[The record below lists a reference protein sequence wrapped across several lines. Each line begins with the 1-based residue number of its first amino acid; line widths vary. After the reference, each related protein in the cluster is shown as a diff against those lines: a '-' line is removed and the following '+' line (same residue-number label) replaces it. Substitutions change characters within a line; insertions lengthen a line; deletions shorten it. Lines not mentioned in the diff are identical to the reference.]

1 MANDA
6 HHLGIVAAPW
16 GALGYILRD
25 GALTSIDF
33 LSSRTTLRSARDTL
47 GRRVESQLQRF
58 FKNPTATFDLPLQPE
73 GTLFQQRVWAHLQDI
88 APGEPCTYG
97 ELARRLGSGARAV
110 GGACR
115 ANPIPIVIPCH
126 RVVAAAD
133 IGGYC
138 GLHSGRMRRIKQ
150 WLLAHEGALSER

>member
-1 MANDA
+1 MANND
-6 HHLGIVAAPW
+6 HHHGIIAAPW
-16 GALGYILRD
+16 GVLGYVLRD

-33 LSSRTTLRSARDTL
+33 LSSRTTLRSARDAL

-58 FKNPTATFDLPLQPE
+58 FKNPAAAFDLPLQPE
-73 GTLFQQRVWAHLQDI
+73 GTEFQQRVWSHLQNI

-126 RVVAAAD
+126 RVVAASD

-138 GLHSGRMRRIKQ
+138 GLSSGRMRRIKQ
-150 WLLAHEGALSER
+150 WLLANEGVSTGR